1 MIIQPLNIAIDRM
14 FFISHSNINHSFNHH
29 IFLSNHPVLFI
40 LLFTYL
46 SVYLLISSV
55 HARKLYLASLFR
67 CFDEADYSPAQDLPY
82 EPTRIHTPRD
92 PIGEIPANQIHG
104 DGRVCYY
111 KNTLRNGL
119 VIAALENRYDHMVRM
134 ISIHIFLV
142 FHILTIIQ
150 LYSYISLYRSSLR
163 MWFDWVKIITL
174 PSAIVISTQWNNLWI
189 CLRNTRLSIV
199 RLHIYYSFIHTYI
212 HTFPFEFSHLA
223 MSNGQ
228 RQYLYAYSQGNF
240 REMMW
245 TLLQNRRWI
254 SDFLPKEEF
263 FAYLEKSG
271 NTEMKKLW
279 DYE

>member
-14 FFISHSNINHSFNHH
+14 FFISHSNINQSFNHH
-29 IFLSNHPVLFI
+29 IFLLNHPVLFI

-46 SVYLLISSV
+46 SVYLLISRV

-134 ISIHIFLV
+134 ISIHILTKTMGLCGFLGLCYDV
-142 FHILTIIQ
+142 SAEFLPP
-150 LYSYISLYRSSLR
+150 LY
-163 MWFDWVKIITL
+163 IT
-174 PSAIVISTQWNNLWI
+174 
-189 CLRNTRLSIV
+189 
-199 RLHIYYSFIHTYI
+199 H
-212 HTFPFEFSHLA
+212 E
-223 MSNGQ
+223 NGQ
-228 RQYLYAYSQGNF
+228 NSITSYYQPSTHFTKQ
-240 REMMW
+240 
-245 TLLQNRRWI
+245 QNEV
-254 SDFLPKEEF
+254 SKFNL
-263 FAYLEKSG
+263 
-271 NTEMKKLW
+271 TC
-279 DYE
+279 